1 MSEGALVAEA
11 APAGGGELR
20 ARDERVAVDVAALV
34 AVFAQ
39 TLAPEETRAKVRGGL
54 GGGGGGGAGAPG
66 GSASGALSL
75 GSVAAILAGGVRGG
89 ISGAPRRGGE
99 GAVAAEGGGA
109 RRGGHGAPAAAGPTG
124 EQGAVRA
131 ARRGRR
137 RGRIWRVSGPRPRR
151 RLGGK
156 LPLLAVVV
164 THRARAK
171 STPMDAR
178 PNAIRSRRR
187 RARRVWRSGVGA
199 TRLPRSREG
208 DWNRR
213 ATWRVTRRRNF
224 ARRSST
230 TRRDAA
236 EASHKPTRPTHP
248 AL

>member
-75 GSVAAILAGGVRGG
+75 GSVAAVLAGGVRGG

-109 RRGGHGAPAAAGPTG
+109 RWGGHGAPAAAGPTG

-151 RLGGK
+151 RLGGSS
-156 LPLLAVVV
+156 PSSPSSSPI
-164 THRARAK
+164 ARG
-171 STPMDAR
+171 P
-178 PNAIRSRRR
+178 SRRR
-187 RARRVWRSGVGA
+187 WTLDRTRSARAADARDACGGAESARRDFPEV
-199 TRLPRSREG
+199 E
-208 DWNRR
+208 R
-213 ATWRVTRRRNF
+213 ATGT
-224 ARRSST
+224 
-230 TRRDAA
+230 DA
-236 EASHKPTRPTHP
+236 PRGG
-248 AL
+248 